1 MPEKIRIL
9 GISGS
14 LRADSYNTAALRAAG
29 ELAPE
34 NTGLQIADLAEIPLY
49 NQELRDRE
57 VPDAVA
63 RLSDAILSAD
73 AVLFATPEYNYSIPG
88 VLKNAIDWVSRQSP
102 QPLAGKPAAV
112 MSASMGMLG
121 GVRAHYD
128 LRKILVYLDVHF
140 INKPEVMIAQAH
152 QKFDSSAALEDDLK
166 LTDEVTRDFVRQQ
179 MAALCD
185 WAGRLK
191 RGAQQ

>member
-1 MPEKIRIL
+1 MPDKLRIL

-29 ELAPE
+29 ELAPKNVE
-34 NTGLQIADLAEIPLY
+34 LQIADIGDIPLY
-49 NQELRDRE
+49 NQELRDRA

-63 RLSDAILSAD
+63 CLSDSIQSAD

-128 LRKILVYLDVHF
+128 LRQILVYLDVHF
-140 INKPEVMIAQAH
+140 INKPEVMIAQAQ
-152 QKFDSSAALEDDLK
+152 QKFDAEGALADDI
-166 LTDEVTRDFVRQQ
+166 TRDFVRQQ

-185 WAGRLK
+185 WTERLK